1 MSKETHGK
9 HTEPDILKSWDRV
22 DPTEVYYTEP
32 DILKFKKNEV
42 LRVANQTEGKL
53 TIVGSDG
60 VYFAN
65 TKPRAG
71 ATGRGFAFVIDQA
84 YAEGCNPDVDKFDD
98 WWELKRRTWG
108 GDDGAEELDALEI
121 LGILE
126 QCETH
131 LIVAFKADDVY
142 TAPKGTSHEGQEFRQ
157 GISFEI
163 MSDNF
168 RKETTNE

>member
-1 MSKETHGK
+1 MIQGK
-9 HTEPDILKSWDRV
+9 
-22 DPTEVYYTEP
+22 YTEP
-32 DILKFKKNEV
+32 DILRFKKGDV
-42 LRVANQTEGKL
+42 MRVANQTEGEL

-65 TKPRAG
+65 TKEPEERTAEDG
-71 ATGRGFAFVIDQA
+71 TPCFAFVIHQA
-84 YAEGCNPDVDKFDD
+84 HAEGCNPDVDKFDD

-108 GDDGAEELDALEI
+108 GDDGHEDLDRREI
-121 LGILE
+121 LDILE

-131 LIVAFKADDVY
+131 LIVAFKAEDVY
-142 TAPKGTSHEGQEFRQ
+142 TAPKGSSHEGQEFRQ

-168 RKETTNE
+168 RVSSTNNK